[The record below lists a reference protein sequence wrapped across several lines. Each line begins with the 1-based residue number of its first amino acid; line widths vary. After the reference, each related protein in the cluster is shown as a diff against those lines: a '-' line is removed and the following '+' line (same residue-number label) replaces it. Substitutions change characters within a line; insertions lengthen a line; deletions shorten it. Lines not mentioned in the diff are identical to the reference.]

1 MTGPTRG
8 SRRPHILSAVL
19 LSVCAVA
26 AIIAAGF
33 LNAGGEQAEIAA
45 APPTASASPRA
56 RVTDAATPPPA
67 AGPVLG
73 PQVPQPGK
81 RTTTEVQPGAGG
93 GPHQLGAPASALFT
107 GPIPR
112 SGSAVGSLVAG
123 FPSVIPVTQGS
134 VISSSS
140 VSSSGGIVQVT
151 LVARTTISAPDVLG
165 FYSSQF
171 GKVGIVPQSPPTV
184 AGSVA
189 YSFTRGNDSVTV
201 TATPVSGGGSRYSV
215 VGVLDSKS

>member
-8 SRRPHILSAVL
+8 ARGPHILSAVL

-26 AIIAAGF
+26 AIITAG
-33 LNAGGEQAEIAA
+33 LLGAGGEQTEHA
-45 APPTASASPRA
+45 APRPAASASPPT
-56 RVTDAATPPPA
+56 RVPDAASPPPA
-67 AGPVLG
+67 AGPFIG

-81 RTTTEVQPGAGG
+81 RTTTEVQPAPGG
-93 GPHQLGAPASALFT
+93 GTHQLGAPASALFT

-112 SGSAVGSLVAG
+112 SGSAVGSLVPG

-134 VISSSS
+134 VVSSSS
-140 VSSSGGIVQVT
+140 ISSSGGIVQVT
-151 LVARTTISAPDVLG
+151 LVARTTISAADVLG

-215 VGVLDSKS
+215 VGVLDAKS

>member
-8 SRRPHILSAVL
+8 ARTLHILSAVV

-26 AIIAAGF
+26 AIITAGF
-33 LNAGGEQAEIAA
+33 LGEGGQPTLPA
-45 APPTASASPRA
+45 APRPAASSTPPT
-56 RVTDAATPPPA
+56 RVPDAATPPPA
-67 AGPVLG
+67 AGPFIG
-73 PQVPQPGK
+73 PQIPQPGK

-123 FPSVIPVTQGS
+123 FPSLIPVTQGS
-134 VISSSS
+134 VVSSSSISSSD
-140 VSSSGGIVQVT
+140 GIVQVT

-184 AGSVA
+184 AGSIA

-215 VGVLDSKS
+215 VGVLDAKS